1 MTAQPFDLFVQVAD
15 ELYMQTN
22 LIEPEYVEEMH
33 GIAQGASANGCE
45 TTFGEIL
52 AWNCF
57 VDIIYSGWS
66 TLAADYVKPQG
77 NHSQFQWLRPKP
89 HRYTG
94 HRCSA
99 FIATGDATQSGE
111 IVMAHT
117 TWDAFI
123 QAQHFNVIVYIQ
135 PEHGESLLM
144 QTAPGWIASMMDF
157 TLTGKNLM
165 VTETTIDGYKP
176 GFDKTQA
183 PEFVTS
189 RKACQY
195 AATIDDWVDIVRD
208 SNNGGYA
215 NSWLL
220 GDADTGEIARCELG
234 LLYQSDV
241 RKLKSGILCG
251 QNIPADIHIRN
262 LETDDPDAWSDIS
275 GSGARRV
282 RWKQLTDENYGK
294 VNTERA
300 RLMIG
305 DHYDV
310 YLNQTQPS
318 SRTLCGHIDIDDG
331 RNSLGHG
338 HPPFYP
344 WGAVDGK
351 VATSD
356 DVRNRRMSARWG
368 RACGEAFNADDFL
381 KANLQYDWLREHLI
395 DRPSQPWEV
404 VGGKK

>member
-1 MTAQPFDLFVQVAD
+1 MLKEEQKQLLASANLTHTPGGWLHLQIEGSAFQRGFQHGYLLADALDHCLRSNRYWAYWMTAQPFDLFVQVAD

-135 PEHGESLLM
+135 PEHGESLL
-144 QTAPGWIASMMDF
+144 
-157 TLTGKNLM
+157 
-165 VTETTIDGYKP
+165 
-176 GFDKTQA
+176 
-183 PEFVTS
+183 
-189 RKACQY
+189 C
-195 AATIDDWVDIVRD
+195 
-208 SNNGGYA
+208 
-215 NSWLL
+215 
-220 GDADTGEIARCELG
+220 
-234 LLYQSDV
+234 LLYTSPSPRDKRQS
-241 RKLKSGILCG
+241 R
-251 QNIPADIHIRN
+251 
-262 LETDDPDAWSDIS
+262 
-275 GSGARRV
+275 
-282 RWKQLTDENYGK
+282 
-294 VNTERA
+294 
-300 RLMIG
+300 M
-305 DHYDV
+305 
-310 YLNQTQPS
+310 PS
-318 SRTLCGHIDIDDG
+318 S
-331 RNSLGHG
+331 
-338 HPPFYP
+338 
-344 WGAVDGK
+344 A
-351 VATSD
+351 
-356 DVRNRRMSARWG
+356 
-368 RACGEAFNADDFL
+368 
-381 KANLQYDWLREHLI
+381 
-395 DRPSQPWEV
+395 
-404 VGGKK
+404 